1 MGRAYYHYTTT
12 PLKRPRCMEKDQN
25 GENENHNMEEDQN
38 GDNKDQNM
46 KKDHKCDNKD
56 QNTDKDKNGGDKK

>member
-1 MGRAYYHYTTT
+1 
-12 PLKRPRCMEKDQN
+12 MEKDQN

-56 QNTDKDKNGGDKK
+56 RTWKMIKTVITKIKTRIKLPMIKMLIIKS

>member
-1 MGRAYYHYTTT
+1 
-12 PLKRPRCMEKDQN
+12 
-25 GENENHNMEEDQN
+25 MEEDQN

-56 QNTDKDKNGGDKK
+56 RTWKNVLAKYLIHLFYLQY